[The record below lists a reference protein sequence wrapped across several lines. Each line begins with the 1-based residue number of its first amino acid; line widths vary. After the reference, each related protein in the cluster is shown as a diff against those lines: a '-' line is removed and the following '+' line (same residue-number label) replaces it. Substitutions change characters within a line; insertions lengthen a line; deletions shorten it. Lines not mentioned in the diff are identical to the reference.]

1 MQAFQELHGRIE
13 KVSQKDGQKQGDDD
27 PGSVVE
33 KSRMIAAATMRRLKF
48 EPDTR

>member
-33 KSRMIAAATMRRLKF
+33 KEQDDRGRDDAQAEIRA
-48 EPDTR
+48 